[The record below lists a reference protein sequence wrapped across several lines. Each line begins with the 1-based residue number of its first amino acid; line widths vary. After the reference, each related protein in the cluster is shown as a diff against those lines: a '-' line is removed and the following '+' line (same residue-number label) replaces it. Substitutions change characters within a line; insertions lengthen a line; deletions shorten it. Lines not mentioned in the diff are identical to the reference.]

1 MPTSNITIIKKDG
14 RKQSYDQNRITV
26 ALQKAAARTSRP
38 LTDDENKKIL
48 NNVHNIIKNYN
59 NAEVNVSDMH
69 NIVQRATIDVRYD
82 VAAEYSNYR
91 NYKKEQLEQ
100 TTELIR
106 LLDSVESYI
115 DTDNDDE
122 VKREQHIRS
131 LIKEQIEKHDDTDNI
146 FLLFNIINSD
156 AIRLR
161 DKSYLSLVKSNEG
174 FDQLIAWIKIE
185 VTRKTRKRS
194 RS

>member
-14 RKQSYDQNRITV
+14 RKQSYDQQRITV
-26 ALQKAAARTSRP
+26 ALQKAAARTERP

-48 NNVHNIIKNYN
+48 NNVHNIIKNYS
-59 NAEVNVSDMH
+59 NAEINVLDMH

-106 LLDSVESYI
+106 LLDRVESDI
-115 DTDNDDE
+115 DTDHDDESKREQHVSSLMKEQIGKNDDTDND
-122 VKREQHIRS
+122 I
-131 LIKEQIEKHDDTDNI
+131 
-146 FLLFNIINSD
+146 
-156 AIRLR
+156 
-161 DKSYLSLVKSNEG
+161 
-174 FDQLIAWIKIE
+174 
-185 VTRKTRKRS
+185 
-194 RS
+194 